1 MAWRPICLFRRRAIF
16 IRGSI
21 VNSHHMPPAA
31 AFEDVP
37 DDGARARTPSSAER
51 RRPLVLHIT
60 GDYPDPVRAPTTE
73 AVKRLIDRLD
83 DLDHVVFSL
92 VRSADPR
99 RGYLERCPAP
109 ANQTLFAMG
118 HFGLPFGVGLQA
130 AFAGVAR
137 RIEATLSAHDL
148 RPDIVHSH
156 RLTFDGIAGHMLSR
170 EWRVPHV
177 VSVRGEVET
186 KVLAWKPTYRPL
198 VRDILRAADRVL
210 YVSAWMAPQLL
221 ALEPSVAAKSRLL
234 PNIVGNVR
242 STIEP
247 VTAEPRFVTAANLD
261 IWRKKGIDR
270 LIAALAQA
278 GPRLDG
284 IGLDIY
290 GGGSDDSL
298 ATVRGLIETARLGD
312 RVRLVGKVPN
322 AEFLAALPRYLGL
335 ALPGRNETF
344 GMVYTEALFA
354 GVPILFGRATG
365 IDGFLDGLDV
375 GVGVEPGSV
384 GAISEGLVTLAARN
398 AELRSSIAACAAEL
412 HRRFD
417 PAALLARYTRDV
429 VALTSEDRHG

>member
-1 MAWRPICLFRRRAIF
+1 
-16 IRGSI
+16 
-21 VNSHHMPPAA
+21 MPTATAP
-31 AFEDVP
+31 EVVP
-37 DDGARARTPSSAER
+37 DGHARATGSPPQQRT
-51 RRPLVLHIT
+51 RPLVLHIT

-83 DLDHVVFSL
+83 ALDHVVFSL
-92 VRSADPR
+92 VRTADPR
-99 RGYLERCPAP
+99 RAYLERCPAP
-109 ANQTLFAMG
+109 PNQTLFAFA

-130 AFAGVAR
+130 AFADVAR
-137 RIEATLSAHDL
+137 RIEATLAAHAL

-170 EWRVPHV
+170 KWHVPHI

-210 YVSAWMAPQLL
+210 YVSAWMAPQLT

-242 STIEP
+242 RTIVP
-247 VTAEPRFVTAANLD
+247 ADPEPRIVTAANLD

-270 LIAALAQA
+270 LIAALAA
-278 GPRLDG
+278 GGAPLAG

-290 GGGSDDSL
+290 GGGSEESVG
-298 ATVRGLIETARLGD
+298 TVRGLIDKAGLSD
-312 RVRLVGKVPN
+312 RVRLMGKVPN
-322 AEFLAALPRYLGL
+322 AEFLAALPRYLAL

-354 GVPILFGRATG
+354 GVPILYGRDTG

-375 GVGVEPGSV
+375 GVGVDAASV
-384 GAISEGLVTLAARN
+384 DAIVEGLVTLVTRS
-398 AELRSSIAACAAEL
+398 AELRHRIVASATEL

-417 PAALLARYTRDV
+417 PEALIADYAGDV